1 MKCYSTNMLFNIIRL
16 NVQHWPSDAEFIN
29 KTIPDYDLMRT
40 LFGGVPKGRP
50 DSTIHADAVR
60 RAIAEDNA
68 DEDFTPRSNERGR
81 RKAHTGGSSKAVA
94 DEKSDNDDFTQ
105 RSRGLFRRKA
115 KSSASSKAVV
125 EENSDDDFM

>member
-1 MKCYSTNMLFNIIRL
+1 MLFNIIRL

-40 LFGGVPKGRP
+40 LFGGFPKGRP

-60 RAIAEDNA
+60 RAIAEDNS

-81 RKAHTGGSSKAVA
+81 RKAQTGGSSKAVA

-105 RSRGLFRRKA
+105 RSRGLFRCKA